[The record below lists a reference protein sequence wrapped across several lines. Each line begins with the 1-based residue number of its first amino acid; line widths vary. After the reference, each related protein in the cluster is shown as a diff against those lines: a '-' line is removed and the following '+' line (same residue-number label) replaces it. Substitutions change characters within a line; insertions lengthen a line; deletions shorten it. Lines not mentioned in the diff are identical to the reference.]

1 MIKRIL
7 CATLCIAALQVVAK
21 PKSIGIQGGLNYS
34 DLKSSNNVSPGLAN
48 NFGIT
53 IQKYKNKYVFFE
65 TGMALDKNAVINKLV
80 VDPSGQVIQNAEITA
95 TSTYISIPLI
105 VGFKTG
111 GKFFAYTKLG
121 VTPSVL
127 VSWNQEL
134 NTNVPSV
141 KVGFFKYSPSLKISP
156 NAEIGF
162 GKLFGKRFAIT
173 LGTKLNYQLF
183 SLYDSKAA
191 DSDVRYFYKS
201 LSANVGLHFFKFHF
215 QKIIFAEY
223 SN

>member
-1 MIKRIL
+1 MLKRIL
-7 CATLCIAALQVVAK
+7 CAALCVATLQGVAK

-34 DLKSSNNVSPGLAN
+34 DLKSGINVSPGLAN

-53 IQKYKNKYVFFE
+53 IQKYRNKYVFFE

-80 VDPSGQVIQNAEITA
+80 VDPTGQVIQNAEITA

-121 VTPSVL
+121 VAPSVL
-127 VSWNQEL
+127 LSWNQEL
-134 NTNVPSV
+134 NTNVQGIQ
-141 KVGFFKYSPSLKISP
+141 VGFFKYSPSLKISP
-156 NAEIGF
+156 NAEIGI

-173 LGTKLNYQLF
+173 LGTKANYQLF
-183 SLYDSKAA
+183 SLYDTKAV
-191 DSDVRYFYKS
+191 DSDGRFFYKS
-201 LSANVGLHFFKFHF
+201 LGVNLGMHFFIK
-215 QKIIFAEY
+215 KMD
-223 SN
+223 